1 MLRSA
6 RCTGSPTPHTPSR
19 SRSDVAL
26 VIREAKS
33 SEVNHLMEASTILLQ
48 SLYPEESIH
57 LVDSDDLGEPGNLLL
72 AAEELDTLMA
82 CVGYVNKGT
91 YAEVKRLFVSQ
102 EFRGQGVARVL
113 MAELES
119 RAFDAGFTVLR
130 LETGIHQPEAMA
142 LYESLGY
149 HLRTPFGG
157 YVDDPL
163 SVFMEKTLT

>member
-1 MLRSA
+1 M
-6 RCTGSPTPHTPSR
+6 
-19 SRSDVAL
+19 AL

-33 SEVNHLMEASTILLQ
+33 SEVNHLVEASTILMQ

-57 LVDSDDLGEPGNLLL
+57 LVDSDDLSEPGNLLL
-72 AAEELDTLMA
+72 GAEDLDTLIG
-82 CVGYVNKGT
+82 CVGYVDKGD

-119 RAFDAGFTVLR
+119 RAFAAGYTVMR
-130 LETGIHQPEAMA
+130 LETGIHQPESMR

-149 HLRTPFGG
+149 HIRTPFCG
-157 YVDDPL
+157 YIDDPL
-163 SVFMEKTLT
+163 SVFMEKKLA

>member
-1 MLRSA
+1 M
-6 RCTGSPTPHTPSR
+6 
-19 SRSDVAL
+19 AL
-26 VIREAKS
+26 VIREAQS
-33 SEVNHLMEASTILLQ
+33 SEVDHLMESSTILMQ

-57 LVDSDDLGEPGNLLL
+57 LVDPVDLSDEGNLLL
-72 AAEELDTLMA
+72 AAEELDTPIA

-91 YAEVKRLFVSQ
+91 YAEVKRLFVSR

-119 RAFDAGFTVLR
+119 RAFEAGYTVMR
-130 LETGIHQPEAMA
+130 LETGIHQPESMA

-149 HLRTPFGG
+149 YIRTPFGD

-163 SVFMEKTLT
+163 SVFMEKKLT

>member
-1 MLRSA
+1 M
-6 RCTGSPTPHTPSR
+6 GSPTPHTPSR

-163 SVFMEKTLT
+163 SVFMEKTLP

>member
-1 MLRSA
+1 M
-6 RCTGSPTPHTPSR
+6 
-19 SRSDVAL
+19 AL

-33 SEVNHLMEASTILLQ
+33 SEVNHLVEASTILMQ

-57 LVDSDDLGEPGNLLL
+57 LVDSDDLSEPGNLLL
-72 AAEELDTLMA
+72 GAEDLDTLIG
-82 CVGYVNKGT
+82 CVGYVDKGD

-119 RAFDAGFTVLR
+119 RAFAAGYTVMR
-130 LETGIHQPEAMA
+130 LETGTHQPESMR

-149 HLRTPFGG
+149 HIRTPFGG
-157 YVDDPL
+157 YIDDPL
-163 SVFMEKTLT
+163 SVFMEKKLT

>member
-1 MLRSA
+1 MA
-6 RCTGSPTPHTPSR
+6 SPTPPTQNR
-19 SRSDVAL
+19 SRPHMAL

-33 SEVNHLMEASTILLQ
+33 SEVNHLVEASTILMQ

-57 LVDSDDLGEPGNLLL
+57 LVDSDDLSEPGNLLL
-72 AAEELDTLMA
+72 GAEDLDTLIG
-82 CVGYVNKGT
+82 CVGYVDKGD

-119 RAFDAGFTVLR
+119 RAFAAGYTVMR
-130 LETGIHQPEAMA
+130 LETGIHQPESMR

-149 HLRTPFGG
+149 HIRTPFGG
-157 YVDDPL
+157 YIDDPL
-163 SVFMEKTLT
+163 SVFMEKKLT

>member
-1 MLRSA
+1 M
-6 RCTGSPTPHTPSR
+6 
-19 SRSDVAL
+19 AL

-33 SEVNHLMEASTILLQ
+33 SEVGHLMEASTILLQ

-57 LVDSDDLGEPGNLLL
+57 LVDSDDLSAPGNLLL
-72 AAEELDTLMA
+72 GAEDLDTLIG
-82 CVGYVNKGT
+82 CVGYVDKGD

-119 RAFDAGFTVLR
+119 RAFAAGYTLMR
-130 LETGIHQPEAMA
+130 LETGTHQPESMR

-149 HLRTPFGG
+149 HIRTPFGG
-157 YVDDPL
+157 YIDDPL
-163 SVFMEKTLT
+163 SVFMEKKLT

>member
-1 MLRSA
+1 MAL
-6 RCTGSPTPHTPSR
+6 PTPPTQNR
-19 SRSDVAL
+19 SSSHMAL

-33 SEVNHLMEASTILLQ
+33 SEVNHLVEASTILMQ

-57 LVDSDDLGEPGNLLL
+57 LVDSDDLSEPGNLLL

-119 RAFDAGFTVLR
+119 RAFAAGYTVMR
-130 LETGIHQPEAMA
+130 LETGIHQPESMR

-149 HLRTPFGG
+149 HIRTPFGG
-157 YVDDPL
+157 YIDDPL
-163 SVFMEKTLT
+163 SVFMEKKLT

>member
-1 MLRSA
+1 MLRSE
-6 RCTGSPTPHTPSR
+6 RCMGSPTPHTPSR

>member
-1 MLRSA
+1 M
-6 RCTGSPTPHTPSR
+6 GSPTPHTPSR
-19 SRSDVAL
+19 SRSDVTL

-72 AAEELDTLMA
+72 AVEELDTLMA
-82 CVGYVNKGT
+82 CVAYVNKAT
-91 YAEVKRLFVSQ
+91 YGEFKRLFVSQ

-163 SVFMEKTLT
+163 GVFMEKTLT